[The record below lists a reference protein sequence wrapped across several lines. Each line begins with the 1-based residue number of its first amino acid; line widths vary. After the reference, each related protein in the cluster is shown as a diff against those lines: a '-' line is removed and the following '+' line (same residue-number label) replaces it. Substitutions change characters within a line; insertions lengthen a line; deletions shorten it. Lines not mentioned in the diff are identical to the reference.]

1 MKKSE
6 LKQIIKE
13 EIQKVLGKDQ
23 YVLDVIDN
31 LKFLSKKLNLT
42 LKDEYWNEYSQS
54 EEFKN
59 MIETEKMNR
68 KTPIQAAK
76 SIISIWR

>member
-6 LKQIIKE
+6 LQQIIKE

-23 YVLDVIDN
+23 YTLDVIDN

-59 MIETEKMNR
+59 MIETEKMNK
-68 KTPIQAAK
+68 KTPTQAAK

>member
-6 LKQIIKE
+6 LQQIIKE